1 MELCGGESA
10 ALSQLELLKRE
21 EWALGCRLRLY
32 LFIRA
37 YVYSYTDY
45 TAMDALSGARS
56 RALISDSKTVCCR
69 SCIPHC
75 VCSCFKIKSVYICDS
90 PYSDSNWMSN
100 MNITPCV
107 DCFCITISIT
117 SVNSPF
123 TPQLLFMRTR
133 IILENNILIA
143 ITYSTKQHMI

>member
-1 MELCGGESA
+1 MS
-10 ALSQLELLKRE
+10 S
-21 EWALGCRLRLY
+21 RLQAETISVY

-75 VCSCFKIKSVYICDS
+75 VCSCFKIKSKSVYICDS
-90 PYSDSNWMSN
+90 PYSDSNGM
-100 MNITPCV
+100 TH
-107 DCFCITISIT
+107 
-117 SVNSPF
+117 
-123 TPQLLFMRTR
+123 L
-133 IILENNILIA
+133 
-143 ITYSTKQHMI
+143 